1 MDLKNNI
8 KLVSDMNAWKLV
20 REDVMIWY
28 KQVLIGIVF
37 LALLNA
43 LFHNVCPL
51 VLMVGLPCPA
61 CGFTRALLL
70 VLQGQFVPAFYMH
83 PMIYMALLFLIY
95 FCWMRYIKQKRV
107 PFAKGIVVA
116 LLMVALGIY
125 GYRMITYFPHK
136 APMVYEPNNLVR
148 MVERYR
154 TK

>member
-1 MDLKNNI
+1 M
-8 KLVSDMNAWKLV
+8 VSDMNAWKLV

-28 KQVLIGIVF
+28 KQVLIGIVI
-37 LALLNA
+37 LALFNA

-51 VLMVGLPCPA
+51 VLTVGLPCPA

-70 VLQGQFVPAFYMH
+70 VLQGQFISAFYMH

-95 FCWMRYIKQKRV
+95 FCWMRYIKQKRA

-116 LLMVALGIY
+116 LLVVALGIY

-154 TK
+154 AK